1 MLNARG
7 FTIVEVLVALLMLAV
22 GLLGTLSI
30 LASVSRTFADAHSAV
45 VTTANA
51 AELLE
56 RLRGGGCAAAAGSVT
71 GGTMVYTWSVDQI
84 DPELR
89 RVTVVVGSGR
99 LRARADTFSAVIPC

>member
-1 MLNARG
+1 MSNARG

-22 GLLGTLSI
+22 GLLSTLST
-30 LASVSRTFADAHSAV
+30 LASVARTFADAHSAV

-56 RLRGGGCAAAAGSVT
+56 QLRGGGCATSPGSAT
-71 GGTMVYTWSVDQI
+71 EGTMVYIWSVDQI

-89 RVTVVVGSGR
+89 RVTVIVGSGR